1 MIHYESSWMTRFDST
16 SGLRLDNG
24 RDGSTMQEIKVLSL
38 SFKPIK
44 TSSRLLPI
52 CLQTIRA
59 LDELSAERRSSV
71 VSLLRKRFA
80 KVKL

>member
-1 MIHYESSWMTRFDST
+1 
-16 SGLRLDNG
+16 
-24 RDGSTMQEIKVLSL
+24 MQEIKVLSL

-59 LDELSAERRSSV
+59 LDKLSTERRSSV
-71 VSLLRKRFA
+71 VSLLRKRSA
-80 KVKL
+80 EVEL